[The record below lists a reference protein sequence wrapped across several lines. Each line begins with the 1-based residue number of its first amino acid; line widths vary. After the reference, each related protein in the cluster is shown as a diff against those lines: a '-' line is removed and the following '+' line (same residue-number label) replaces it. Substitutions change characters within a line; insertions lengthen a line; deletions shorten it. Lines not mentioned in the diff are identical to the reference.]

1 MIIKKELAYKEMY
14 FPTPRHRKMRSREV
28 TGEFTVEIPE
38 ITAAGAPVVLRVHDR
53 HGWADDICADDYRQ
67 YGDQLY
73 TQARRGF
80 FFRCEASDE
89 GNAITAEELADS
101 NIIRVPDCRYM
112 EHDAVMRE
120 FCSEASVWLIIDGVA
135 WKKSPEPFYKVM
147 TFGFGN
153 NHGGT
158 ALMIIANRTDRRDE
172 DTFSALQEQEARKAA
187 LDTAAGRGDT
197 NYFSMIKNSACR
209 IEVLDASAI
218 RFQRDKV
225 IFEVEKTITHK
236 VFVNACSY
244 AEALKL
250 AKQIP
255 NCHYTEGHVSYTYP
269 AEVVTEEEWKATG
282 RSCYDEAAV
291 AVIVESEVSE
301 T

>member
-1 MIIKKELAYKEMY
+1 
-14 FPTPRHRKMRSREV
+14 
-28 TGEFTVEIPE
+28 
-38 ITAAGAPVVLRVHDR
+38 
-53 HGWADDICADDYRQ
+53 
-67 YGDQLY
+67 
-73 TQARRGF
+73 
-80 FFRCEASDE
+80 
-89 GNAITAEELADS
+89 
-101 NIIRVPDCRYM
+101 
-112 EHDAVMRE
+112 
-120 FCSEASVWLIIDGVA
+120 
-135 WKKSPEPFYKVM
+135 M

-244 AEALKL
+244 VEALKL

-269 AEVVTEEEWKATG
+269 AEVVTEEEWNATG